1 MLHKPFDSFK
11 EASQEVL
18 EFLHKRFGFDL
29 WMVTRTEG
37 DDWIVLSAEDHGYGV
52 GAGDVFRWTDSFCCK
67 MVEGLGPCI
76 APKSDEIEVYRN
88 APIGSQVDIGAYVG
102 VPLRDGDGNL
112 FGTLCAIDP
121 SPQPEEIS
129 SELPMMELIG
139 RLLSSL
145 LSSELKL
152 MAKLPENILNIAELV
167 NPELGVL
174 TATGWSQAL
183 NRQHENSLAFQQ
195 TAFLVIL
202 DVQDSAQLVEAIG
215 CVNQAVSNSDI
226 VAAIDNR
233 VLILVPNGTQESGEK
248 LISAL
253 EESLESESVHA
264 TCTGQFNDRKTDLK
278 PQVEKALQQ
287 N

>member
-233 VLILVPNGTQESGEK
+233 VLILVRNGTHESGEK